1 MKTPAII
8 ATATIAGSIAFAA
21 GQQYSPRTPP
31 SSGGQFAN
39 NLLSGKGRAV
49 QSGQEAEEE
58 RIGDAFATVL
68 GSSAQTCATAT
79 WFDPTPLPFD
89 ASCGRPVVTAIRAA
103 DVNGDGIQENFESGS
118 IPLIFGG
125 PWLGLSDIQIQPP
138 LTDRLKH
145 FEVVVDT
152 AGPRSTGTS
161 VLATPA
167 EWATQLWDEL
177 GIGSDTDGCVDSW
190 LVGAEIYGWADC
202 DGDGDLDLV
211 LRLTAYHRPRRIVSG
226 ICQEVEPIGYPIDRY
241 HWLRNVGFEKRSPPL
256 AADLNH
262 DGKVDGADMG
272 LLLYAWGQTQ

>member
-8 ATATIAGSIAFAA
+8 ASLTVAGSIAFAA
-21 GQQYSPRTPP
+21 GQQYSPGTSLP
-31 SSGGQFAN
+31 SGGHSAEL
-39 NLLSGKGRAV
+39 LLSAKALTV
-49 QSGQEAEEE
+49 QSREEA
-58 RIGDAFATVL
+58 GDEQIRDTFATVL
-68 GSSAQTCATAT
+68 GSTTPTCATAT

-89 ASCGRPVVTAIRAA
+89 ASCGRPVVTAMRAA
-103 DVNGDGIQENFESGS
+103 DVNGDGIQENFEAGS
-118 IPLIFGG
+118 IPLIYGG
-125 PWLGLSDIQIQPP
+125 PWLGMNDIQIQP
-138 LTDRLKH
+138 LYADRLKH
-145 FEVVVDT
+145 FEVVADT

-161 VLATPA
+161 VLSTPDG
-167 EWATQLWDEL
+167 WATQLWNEL

-190 LVGAEIYGWADC
+190 IVGAELFGWADC

-226 ICQEVEPIGYPIDRY
+226 TCQEVEPIGYPIDRY

-272 LLLYAWGQTQ
+272 LLLCAWGSTQ